1 MFSRYECGRQ
11 VRSLFADRA
20 LFTRA
25 LRSSWALSLGL
36 YATFLPLFVL
46 SVYSRSDTNPE
57 SVQYGLVIAIAIV
70 APIMG
75 LLGYSLAVSII
86 RLAALSIPPWLP
98 PLLWFASGTVSG
110 VTAWLL
116 RWILLDSPALD
127 VANVIL
133 NGLFTTLTIGIATVG
148 FSSLTDRRRQM
159 QVLAGQRERLIT
171 LRAQAANLAL
181 QRSAELQEVIAQVVT
196 PEIDRLRRTVST
208 LGMNSGLDR
217 LREVRDD
224 ITTYSDTMVRR
235 ISHDMSPAGDPVDQ
249 HPARILSTWRDSA
262 QLAAAAQ
269 ISAPLT
275 AAAALL
281 LYLSQFNLGCGT
293 GIPALAVVAFLVVT
307 VGVGRLGRLNP
318 LARPPISLIWL
329 VMSALLG
336 FMVYRIVLTAGPNT
350 CTWANTW
357 WESALATVAAF
368 TVFIGLTIVVQS
380 SRQAAVMIRD
390 LETTNHEIVEV
401 TRQFN
406 LAGAL
411 TQEQISQILHGPV
424 QGRLAA
430 AVMALRI
437 HMDEVEKG
445 ETPSTETLRQ
455 RISELLDEAALDLIA
470 LTQPP
475 QEDSGDTVTI
485 LNDLGTR
492 WRGFLDIDIEV
503 HENAQQFLTQHPD
516 WVPRVTQCVEEALT
530 NSSRHGFAR
539 HVRVDLDLDGVAFF
553 TLDVIDDGMGFS
565 TPPRQGLGLASITA
579 TGGTWQ
585 LVSEPSQGTHLHV
598 TWPLP

>member
-1 MFSRYECGRQ
+1 MFSRCDCGRQ

-25 LRSSWALSLGL
+25 LRSSWALSTGL

-46 SVYSRSDTNPE
+46 SVYSRSAIDPE
-57 SVQYGLVIAIAIV
+57 SAQYGLVITIAIV

-75 LLGYSLAVSII
+75 FLGYSLAVSIV
-86 RLAALSIPPWLP
+86 RLVALSIPAWLP
-98 PLLWFASGTVSG
+98 PLLWFASGTVSA

-116 RWILLDSPALD
+116 RLTLLDSPALD

-133 NGLFTTLTIGIATVG
+133 NGLFTTLTIGIATIG
-148 FSSLTDRRRQM
+148 FSALTDRRRQM

-171 LRAQAANLAL
+171 LRAQAANIAL
-181 QRSAELQEVIAQVVT
+181 QRSAELQEVIARVVT
-196 PEIDRLRRTVST
+196 PEIDRLRRSIST
-208 LGMNSGLDR
+208 LGMNPGLDR
-217 LREVRDD
+217 LREVQGD
-224 ITTYSDTMVRR
+224 IISYSDTMVRR

-249 HPARILSTWRDSA
+249 HPARILSTWRDGA

-269 ISAPLT
+269 VSAPLT

-293 GIPALAVVAFLVVT
+293 GIPALAVLAFLVVT
-307 VGVGRLGRLNP
+307 VGLGRLGLLKT

-336 FMVYRIVLTAGPNT
+336 FMAYHAVLNAGPQS
-350 CTWANTW
+350 CTWSSTW
-357 WESALATVAAF
+357 WESALATVTAA
-368 TVFIGLTIVVQS
+368 TVFLGLTIVVQS

-390 LETTNHEIVEV
+390 LETTNHEILEV
-401 TRQFN
+401 TREFN

-437 HMDEVEKG
+437 HMDEVERG
-445 ETPSTETLRQ
+445 DNPSAETLRQ
-455 RISELLDEAALDLIA
+455 RISELLDEAAMDLIA
-470 LTQPP
+470 LNQPP
-475 QEDSGDTVTI
+475 QKDSGDTGMI

-492 WRGFLDIDIEV
+492 WRGFLDIDIEI
-503 HENAQQFLTQHPD
+503 HENAQRFLAQHPD

-539 HVRVDLDLDGVAFF
+539 HVRIGLDLDGVAFF
-553 TLDVIDDGMGFS
+553 TLDVIDDGRGFS

-585 LVSEPSQGTHLHV
+585 LISEPSQGTHLHV